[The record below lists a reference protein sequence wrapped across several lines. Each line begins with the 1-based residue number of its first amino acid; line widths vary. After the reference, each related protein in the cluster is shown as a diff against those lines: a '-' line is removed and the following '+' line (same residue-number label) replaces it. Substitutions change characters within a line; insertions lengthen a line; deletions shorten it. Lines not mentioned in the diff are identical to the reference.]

1 MTDERRAAKDRLMAA
16 SPRPIPPRWVSLL
29 RLVVVTL
36 VLGAAIGAGVWWA
49 LALLWHAI
57 WGEGPMWLPG

>member
-1 MTDERRAAKDRLMAA
+1 MAA